1 VITSSRAMVQV
12 CLTSGEEVLRQEGVA
27 TLRELHLQLGA
38 TGPASSVPT
47 FLREDGHVLEADDVA
62 VEDEV
67 LTLVWVEWWHSFNI
81 RKQSPSRFQRFF
93 PRDEH
98 FNVGLLEMAL
108 LAELKGGDNGNMVID
123 YSRALQADIE
133 LAILNVLHH
142 FRPESPFL
150 RAVRDFTAFIVAYLP
165 SELSSVLGV
174 LLDAAIEDIEHLTEL
189 RRFGFGDHFTATLA
203 LVEETVKH
211 LLSSLESLESD
222 ASIDRDE
229 TEDREVIPIVF
240 KSDPPKTIHVQRAWR
255 EEAYVYFQKLQPK
268 LLHFLQLR
276 DQLALAGK
284 AHEIDGWLNLHR
296 PFSHAT
302 NHYQR
307 DHRFSGLW
315 AL

>member
-1 VITSSRAMVQV
+1 MVRV
-12 CLTSGEEVLRQEGVA
+12 CLTSGEELLRQNSA
-27 TLRELHLQLGA
+27 TTLRELHLQLGA
-38 TGPASSVPT
+38 SGPASSVPT
-47 FLREDGHVLEADDVA
+47 FLREDGHMFEEDDVA

-81 RKQSPSRFQRFF
+81 RKQSPSRFQRFL

-142 FRPESPFL
+142 FLPESPFL

-174 LLDAAIEDIEHLTEL
+174 LLDAAIEDIEHLSEL

-211 LLSSLESLESD
+211 LLSSLES
-222 ASIDRDE
+222 E
-229 TEDREVIPIVF
+229 TSTEPREIPIVF

-268 LLHFLQLR
+268 LLRFLQLR
-276 DQLALAGK
+276 DQLAFAGK

>member
-1 VITSSRAMVQV
+1 MVQV

-47 FLREDGHVLEADDVA
+47 FLREDGHVLEEDDVA
-62 VEDEV
+62 VEDEA

-81 RKQSPSRFQRFF
+81 RKQSPSRFQRFL

-108 LAELKGGDNGNMVID
+108 LAELKGGENGNMIID

-133 LAILNVLHH
+133 LAILNVLNH
-142 FRPESPFL
+142 FRPESPIL

-165 SELSSVLGV
+165 SELSSVLGI

-211 LLSSLESLESD
+211 LLSSLESELG
-222 ASIDRDE
+222 E
-229 TEDREVIPIVF
+229 TKEHTEMIPIVF

-268 LLHFLQLR
+268 LLRFLQLR
-276 DQLALAGK
+276 DQLAFAGK

-296 PFSHAT
+296 PFTHAA